1 MIEKKYIFALTEGRK
16 IWQNGDNENEH
27 FTDLNFNFTRPLNP
41 TERQAAIAHFVEGLS
56 RLEVTDNYA
65 ICAIDFFEPTFLQI
79 TLQSLALDRSRA
91 LLRLI
96 VEFRQK
102 FPVKPAQTLVDIF
115 DSQRP

>member
-16 IWQNGDNENEH
+16 IWQNGDNENER

-41 TERQAAIAHFVEGLS
+41 TEQHTAIAHFVEGLS
-56 RLEVTDNYA
+56 RLGVTDKYA
-65 ICAIDFFEPTFLQI
+65 IFTINFADPTILQV
-79 TLQSLALDRSRA
+79 TLQSLALDRSRS

-102 FPVKPAQTLVDIF
+102 FPVQPPQKLVDILEV
-115 DSQRP
+115 